1 MNIKKITFSSQL
13 NNPYKRSYVAQTM
26 KTAPSKSAA
35 QNSPIDDKDNENSN
49 DFSENRKNRI
59 LMYFAAAGTIAAAG
73 IYLYKNKSFKGKIT
87 SPVSSSSSATSGTN
101 SAAGTSASG
110 KISDYVKNIAANL
123 EMYTGKNIN
132 PESLSCIMSKEE
144 FLQSVSKLKRENYV
158 ASKEN
163 IENGIFKADLHSH
176 SNYSDG
182 EAPVSVIMEQ
192 VAAYAD
198 KLFQKTGDKF
208 IFALTDHDCANG
220 VKEALKIISNNPVR
234 FKNVKFTIGSEVSYL
249 IKADKTS
256 NPCETSELLIYG
268 FNPFSPKVEE
278 FFRNVLDRRIQT
290 RRNYIR
296 DLSEKFPD
304 TKFSEDEFLNVFLK
318 DKTRQFPMMNSYWQI
333 YHYGQIKKVLSDTAK
348 AKNFDPEQYFKDI
361 MSKAPDRLNL
371 EEFKK
376 NNLIENW
383 ITENPEIRTINDKY
397 KPELDNNGNIIKKC
411 ENLVEDIFEAF
422 HGEKEC
428 CAGFAHPFYITE
440 RTGNVQGVI
449 DEVKYKMGD
458 LLKVTESYHQAYSPE
473 LVKNQSEM
481 IEQISKQCE
490 GRSLIPIGGRDN
502 HSSNFMV

>member
-1 MNIKKITFSSQL
+1 M
-13 NNPYKRSYVAQTM
+13 
-26 KTAPSKSAA
+26 
-35 QNSPIDDKDNENSN
+35 
-49 DFSENRKNRI
+49 
-59 LMYFAAAGTIAAAG
+59 
-73 IYLYKNKSFKGKIT
+73 
-87 SPVSSSSSATSGTN
+87 
-101 SAAGTSASG
+101 
-110 KISDYVKNIAANL
+110 
-123 EMYTGKNIN
+123 
-132 PESLSCIMSKEE
+132 
-144 FLQSVSKLKRENYV
+144 
-158 ASKEN
+158 
-163 IENGIFKADLHSH
+163 
-176 SNYSDG
+176 
-182 EAPVSVIMEQ
+182 
-192 VAAYAD
+192 
-198 KLFQKTGDKF
+198 
-208 IFALTDHDCANG
+208 
-220 VKEALKIISNNPVR
+220 
-234 FKNVKFTIGSEVSYL
+234 
-249 IKADKTS
+249 
-256 NPCETSELLIYG
+256 
-268 FNPFSPKVEE
+268 
-278 FFRNVLDRRIQT
+278 LDRRIQT

-348 AKNFDPEQYFKDI
+348 AKNFEPEQYFKDI